1 MPAEPLFRHL
11 GRLLRRE
18 PWWAEFWAGAGCLV
32 WTLWTFLAA
41 VEPGARPTFHLATS
55 LPPPLADER
64 FWQASGAVLGLIQVA
79 SLLADQRRARRAAS
93 FLGSWWWTTLFLAL
107 LLADPAAP
115 AMALYAVMAA
125 INLVSLVRL
134 RPELP

>member
-41 VEPGARPTFHLATS
+41 VEPGARPTFRLAIS
-55 LPPPLADER
+55 LPLPLADER

-79 SLLADQRRARRAAS
+79 SLLADHRRARRAAS

>member
-1 MPAEPLFRHL
+1 MAADPLFRHL

-32 WTLWTFLAA
+32 WTLWIFLAA
-41 VEPGARPTFHLATS
+41 VEPGTRPTFRLATS
-55 LPPPLADER
+55 LPPLLADER

-79 SLLADQRRARRAAS
+79 SLLADHRRARRAAS

-107 LLADPAAP
+107 LLADPGAP

>member
-1 MPAEPLFRHL
+1 M
-11 GRLLRRE
+11 
-18 PWWAEFWAGAGCLV
+18 
-32 WTLWTFLAA
+32 
-41 VEPGARPTFHLATS
+41 
-55 LPPPLADER
+55 ADER

>member
-1 MPAEPLFRHL
+1 MAADPLFRHL

-41 VEPGARPTFHLATS
+41 VEPGARPTLRLATS

-79 SLLADQRRARRAAS
+79 SLLADHRRARRAAS

-107 LLADPAAP
+107 LLADPGAP

>member
-32 WTLWTFLAA
+32 WTLWIFLAA
-41 VEPGARPTFHLATS
+41 VEPGTRPTFRLATS
-55 LPPPLADER
+55 LPPLLADER

-79 SLLADQRRARRAAS
+79 SLLADHRRARRAAS

-107 LLADPAAP
+107 LLADPGAP

-134 RPELP
+134 RPETP